1 MQCLERDI
9 FCEYDRCNS
18 TSAQAEQSVKMF
30 KGAAHQVLMRLKLSR
45 VGMESSELAAC
56 ASAL

>member
-1 MQCLERDI
+1 M